1 MSLDFATPC
10 RNLLMHLYTFSDG
23 TSQKH
28 TYFLSYIPSDSCNFL
43 CLNKK
48 VNYLWI
54 CETSAPN
61 SLAHRYTI
69 SAGTIGR
76 NLSVAACMD
85 YTRLFQQLSELWQLR
100 LSPYI
105 QKNHIRRNLSVAAC
119 MDYTS
124 PTTARMSEPRLGA
137 SCRAVVEISECN
149 SYMSQRLDSLR
160 RDFFVYKGTA

>member
-105 QKNHIRRNLSVAAC
+105 QKNHDEENLSVATY
-119 MDYTS
+119 MNYTRLFQQLPDNS
-124 PTTARMSEPRLGA
+124 PLTGA
-137 SCRAVVEISECN
+137 QTFVQLLAKCN
-149 SYMSQRLDSLR
+149 PYMPQR
-160 RDFFVYKGTA
+160 